1 MYLFQAIV
9 VQFENLTMEL
19 KTKFLV
25 SLQMF
30 QSHQKRRKLNLKAFG
45 LRSILLLHRPLCW
58 TFYWCCVSLFCLV
71 AYSKGRCLLF
81 WLCLYCIFSI
91 CYGFRQ
97 KLRNPNDFVHLPN
110 CPLMLTL
117 LIYHN
122 CAIQYVE
129 FCNSC
134 LIYWEFLKCKKWI
147 QVKV

>member
-1 MYLFQAIV
+1 
-9 VQFENLTMEL
+9 
-19 KTKFLV
+19 
-25 SLQMF
+25 MF

-45 LRSILLLHRPLCW
+45 QRSILLLHRPLCW

-97 KLRNPNDFVHLPN
+97 KLRNPNDFVHLLN

-129 FCNSC
+129 FCKSC
-134 LIYWEFLKCKKWI
+134 LIYWEFLKCKNEYKSRFSVHIVVNGFLSVVYMWLWAKTWI
-147 QVKV
+147 